1 MHLKP
6 ITTALLFALGMGLL
20 TGCGSSG
27 SDDKDTTPGKILSDW
42 STYQGNAEH
51 DGYVPYIFNSE
62 NFKLN
67 WSVQLVDTKQ
77 LQPIATAGKTVFA
90 VNSSLYAIDI
100 ETGETKWDEY
110 FFLPYSISPPATGNG
125 KVYIASGG
133 HDDTFLWA
141 FDQKTKALEF
151 KKRFNSQWPDYYAP
165 TIFSNNIYYNGGIYG
180 GLYASDNQD
189 GKQLWFTELSQYD
202 QWTPAI
208 NEQYVISYL
217 GSVNSDESGMLT
229 ATNRIDGTTAFAI
242 EDPDFD
248 WSDWSMNLAP
258 VLFKNQVFAINN
270 GRLLS
275 FDLQNRNITWQK
287 DNQYSGQPVVANNT
301 IYTISNGSVE
311 ALNVSDGSRQWSWI
325 AGTSSEDHISG
336 TMIIS
341 NNLLFCSTEN
351 ATYALDISTQEV
363 VWQTAEV
370 GQLAIGG
377 YGNLYIAN
385 PDGKLTSY
393 SLTQ

>member
-6 ITTALLFALGMGLL
+6 VTTALLFALGMGIL

-27 SDDKDTTPGKILSDW
+27 SDDKDTTSGKILSDW

-51 DGYVPYIFNSE
+51 NGYIPFTFNPE
-62 NFKLN
+62 NFKLK
-67 WSVQLVDTKQ
+67 WSVQLGETGQ
-77 LQPIATAGKTVFA
+77 LKPIATADKTVFA
-90 VNSSLYAIDI
+90 VNSFLYAIDI
-100 ETGETKWDEY
+100 ETGETKWNED
-110 FFLPYSISPPATGNG
+110 FSSLYSISPPATGNG
-125 KVYIASGG
+125 KVYLASSGRE
-133 HDDTFLWA
+133 DTFLWA
-141 FDQKTKALEF
+141 LDQKTKALEF
-151 KKRFNSQWPDYYAP
+151 KKSFNSQWDDYYAP
-165 TIFSNNIYYNGGIYG
+165 TVFADDIYYNGGNSG
-180 GLYASDNQD
+180 GVYASDNQD
-189 GKQLWFTELSQYD
+189 GLQLWFAQLHQYD

-217 GSVNSDESGMLT
+217 GSNTGSYPGLLT
-229 ATNRIDGTTAFAI
+229 ATNRIGGSTEFVI

-311 ALNVSDGSRQWSWI
+311 ALNVLDGSRQWSWI

-363 VWQTAEV
+363 VWQTTEV